1 MEPIPERVTSSDPL
15 VRYQFSD
22 AERFDRFNE
31 SLVNSGVACLH
42 GGLMVQLRHCVER
55 ERADDIE
62 AALTVAFKAWQFVHC
77 TDERYAWQY
86 ISALRSHSRPYAI
99 IFYSDE
105 TVLILEHGNNPEDW
119 GLPLEPSLDR

>member
-1 MEPIPERVTSSDPL
+1 MEPFPERVTISDPL

-62 AALTVAFKAWQFVHC
+62 AALTAAFEAWQFIHC

-86 ISALRSHSRPYAI
+86 ISALRSHGRPYAI

-105 TVLILEHGNNPEDW
+105 TVLILEQGNNPEDW
-119 GLPLEPSLDR
+119 GLPLEPSSDR